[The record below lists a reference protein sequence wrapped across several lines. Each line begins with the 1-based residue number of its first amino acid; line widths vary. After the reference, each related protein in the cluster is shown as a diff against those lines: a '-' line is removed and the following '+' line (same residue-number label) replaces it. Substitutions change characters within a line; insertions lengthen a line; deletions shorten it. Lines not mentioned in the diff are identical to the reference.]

1 MRNIKPT
8 HKPIKTF
15 YAELKQYENLGATN
29 ETEIRLAFAT
39 LFQHYARQNNLTLI
53 CEKSLRTPQNTTIYV
68 DGMLTDNVFG
78 LPRGYWEAKDLH
90 DNLATAVRQKF
101 DVGYPQDN
109 ILFTTQE
116 RAILYQDGQ
125 EVMDIGIA
133 DAEAFIRVLHAFFSY
148 EQADVANWERAAVEF
163 KDKVPALGER
173 AAILIQNEEAT
184 NARFQEAFADFY
196 RHCQAAINPN
206 LSKSAV
212 EEMLIQH
219 LLTERIFRTVFDNP
233 DFTRRNIIAREIEN
247 VIDALTWQAYNRS
260 EFLRELNPFYG
271 AIERA
276 AATFIDFSQKQHFLN
291 TVYEQFFQGFSVKVA
306 DTHGIVY
313 TPQPIV
319 NFMVK
324 SVSHLLATEFG
335 RSLSDTGVHIIDPF
349 VGTGNFIVRLIQ
361 AIDKTALKAK
371 YSDELHC
378 NEVLLMPYYIAS
390 MNIEHEFYVATKQ
403 YQPFDNLC
411 LVDTFDLTAERQL
424 SLFAPENTR
433 RVERQKETEMFV
445 VIGNPPY
452 NARQMDENDA
462 NKNRKY
468 PELDR
473 QIQETYAEAS
483 TATNKTALYD
493 PYVKAIHWALDRVKT
508 NGIVALVTNHNFIT
522 GQAFDGMRKHLSDAC
537 DKIYLLDLGGNVRKG
552 APGDSNVFDIQVGVS
567 INLFVKKGQHS
578 DEVANLASEAV
589 ANPASE
595 VIAPAHIFYNGE
607 TAEMPKEATFEFLDA
622 CEHIG
627 NVNWD
632 SIQPDARQTW
642 LTEGLREDFETFV
655 PIGSKQAKAAK
666 GEVSGVIF
674 HQFSNGVKT
683 NRDAWTINFDRE
695 ALAANIQGMIG
706 FYNTQVFKWQ
716 GIADKSS
723 INIDD
728 FAEYDDG
735 KISWSRDLKAKLR
748 TGRIAE
754 YDEHKVRT
762 CLYRPFAKRNIFF
775 DRILNDVVYVFPSI
789 FPTSQ
794 TETENQ
800 VICVNISREKPF
812 TSLMT
817 NCISEHIMTGG
828 FGSAGQYFPFY
839 IYNED
844 GTNRRENIT
853 DWALTRFREHYKDD
867 KISKWDIFHY
877 TYALLHHPSYRERYQ
892 VNLKRDLPHI
902 PYAPEFWE
910 FVAAGRR
917 LADIHVHYEE
927 QPQYKLD
934 LIETPDMPLDWRVEQ
949 MKFSSKDKTE
959 IKYNDFL
966 TLAGIPAEAF
976 AYRLGNRSA
985 LEWVVD
991 QYRVKTDKR
1000 SGIVNDPNRA
1010 DDETYI
1016 VDLIRRVIGVSLE
1029 TVGIVEGLSGLD
1041 IGGEI

>member
-1 MRNIKPT
+1 MRNIKLT
-8 HKPIKTF
+8 HKPIINF

-39 LFQHYARQNNLTLI
+39 LLQHYARQNNLTLI
-53 CEKSLRTPQNTTIYV
+53 CEKSLRTPQNTMIYV
-68 DGMLTDNVFG
+68 DGMLTDNDFG

-101 DVGYPQDN
+101 EAGYPQDN

-116 RAILYQDGQ
+116 RAVLYHDGQ
-125 EVMDIGIA
+125 AVMDVGIA
-133 DAEAFIRVLHAFFSY
+133 DRGAFIRVLHAFFGY
-148 EQADVANWERAAVEF
+148 EQTDIANWERAVVEF
-163 KDKVPALGER
+163 KDKVPALGQR
-173 AAILIQNEEAT
+173 AAALIQNEEAT
-184 NARFQEAFADFY
+184 NPRFQEAFTDFH

-206 LSKSAV
+206 LAKAAV

-219 LLTERIFRTVFDNP
+219 LLTEEIFSTVFDNR

-247 VIDALTWQAYNRS
+247 VIDALTEHAYNRA
-260 EFLRELNPFYG
+260 EFLRELAPFYS
-271 AIERA
+271 AIQRA

-324 SVSHLLATEFG
+324 SVSHLLETEFG
-335 RSLSDTGVHIIDPF
+335 RSLSDTGVHLIDPF

-361 AIDKTALKAK
+361 EISKTALKTK

-424 SLFAPENTR
+424 SMFAPENTR
-433 RVERQKETEMFV
+433 RVERQKQTEMFV

-473 QIQETYAEAS
+473 QIQETYAHAS
-483 TATNKTALYD
+483 SATNKTALYD
-493 PYVKAIHWALDRVKT
+493 PYVKAILWALNRIETD
-508 NGIVALVTNHNFIT
+508 GIVAFVTNHNFIT
-522 GQAFDGMRKHLSDAC
+522 GQAFDGMRKHLSEAC
-537 DKIYLLDLGGNVRKG
+537 DAIYLLDLGGNVRKG
-552 APGDSNVFDIQVGVS
+552 HPGDANVFDIQVGVS
-567 INLFVKKGQHS
+567 INLFVKKGQAG
-578 DEVANLASEAV
+578 EG
-589 ANPASE
+589 PAG
-595 VIAPAHIFYNGE
+595 IFYNGE
-607 TAEMPKEATFEFLDA
+607 TAELNKEATFEFLDK

-627 NVNWD
+627 NVNWQT
-632 SIQPDARQTW
+632 IEPDARQTW
-642 LTEGLREDFETFV
+642 LTEGLREDFETFM
-655 PIGSKQAKAAK
+655 PMGSKTAKAAK
-666 GEVSGVIF
+666 DEISGVIF
-674 HQFSNGVKT
+674 HQFSSGVKT
-683 NRDAWTINFDRE
+683 NRDAWAINFDRDV
-695 ALAANIQGMIG
+695 LGSNVTRMIE

-716 GIADKSS
+716 GITDKSS

-728 FAEYDDG
+728 FAEYDDA
-735 KISWSRDLKAKLR
+735 KISWSRDLKTKLR

-762 CLYRPFAKRNIFF
+762 CLHRPFAKSNIFF
-775 DRILNDVVYVFPSI
+775 DRIFNDVVYVFPSI
-789 FPTSQ
+789 FPTL
-794 TETENQ
+794 ETEAENR
-800 VICVNISREKPF
+800 VICVPNRGGRTDFWCYI
-812 TSLMT
+812 T
-817 NCISEHIMTGG
+817 NVIPHTVFVTIDANQC
-828 FGSAGQYFPFY
+828 FPFY
-839 IYNED
+839 IYDED

-853 DWALTRFREHYKDD
+853 DWALAQFQEHYKDAN
-867 KISKWDIFHY
+867 ITKWDIFHY
-877 TYALLHHPSYRERYQ
+877 TYALLHHPVYREQYQ

-902 PYAPEFWE
+902 PYASKFWE
-910 FVAAGRR
+910 FVEAGRQ
-917 LADIHVHYEE
+917 LAEIHVHYED

-934 LIETPDMPLDWRVEQ
+934 LIETEGMSLDWRVNQ
-949 MKFSSKDKTE
+949 MRFSKDKTQL
-959 IKYNDFL
+959 KYNDFL
-966 TLAGIPAEAF
+966 TLDGIPAEAF
-976 AYRLGNRSA
+976 QYRLGNRSA

-991 QYRVKTDKR
+991 QYRVKTDRR
-1000 SGIVNDPNRA
+1000 SGIENDPNRA

-1016 VDLIRRVIGVSLE
+1016 VDLIRQVISVSLE
-1029 TVGIVEGLSGLD
+1029 TVRIVEGLSEL
-1041 IGGEI
+1041 EISEEES

>member
-8 HKPIKTF
+8 HKAIQVF
-15 YAELKQYENLGATN
+15 YAELKQYEKLGATN
-29 ETEIRLAFAT
+29 ETEVRLAFAT
-39 LFQHYARQNNLTLI
+39 LLQHYARQNNLTLI
-53 CEKSLRTPQNTTIYV
+53 CEKLLRTPQGTTIYV
-68 DGMLTDNVFG
+68 DGMLTDNDFG

-90 DNLATAVRQKF
+90 DNLAIAVRQKF
-101 DVGYPQDN
+101 NVGYPQDN
-109 ILFTTQE
+109 IFFTTQE

-125 EVMDIGIA
+125 EVLDVDITEP
-133 DAEAFIRVLHAFFSY
+133 DALIRTLHAFFSY
-148 EQADVANWERAAVEF
+148 EQADIADWERAVVEF
-163 KDKVPALGER
+163 KDKVPALGEH
-173 AAILIQNEEAT
+173 AAMLIQNEEET
-184 NARFQEAFADFY
+184 NPRFQEAFADFHH
-196 RHCQAAINPN
+196 HCQEAINPN
-206 LSKSAV
+206 LSKFAV

-260 EFLRELNPFYG
+260 EFLRVLNPFYS

-324 SVSHLLATEFG
+324 SVSHLLETKFG
-335 RSLSDTGVHIIDPF
+335 RALSDIGVHIIDPF

-378 NEVLLMPYYIAS
+378 NEALLMPYYIAS
-390 MNIEHEFYVATKQ
+390 MNIEHEFYVATNH
-403 YQPFDNLC
+403 YQPYDNLC

-424 SLFAPENTR
+424 SMFAPENTR
-433 RVERQKETEMFV
+433 RVERQKQTEMFV

-452 NARQMDENDA
+452 NARQMHENDA

-483 TATNKTALYD
+483 RATNKTALYD
-493 PYVKAIHWALDRVKT
+493 PYVKAILWALNRVKT
-508 NGIVALVTNHNFIT
+508 DGIVAFVTNHNFIT
-522 GQAFDGMRKHLSDAC
+522 GQAFDGMRKHLSDVC
-537 DKIYLLDLGGNVRKG
+537 DAIYLLDLGGNVRKG
-552 APGDSNVFDIQVGVS
+552 HAGDSNVFDIQVGVS
-567 INLFVKKGQHS
+567 INLFVKKRQHRG
-578 DEVANLASEAV
+578 EVANLASEVESAD
-589 ANPASE
+589 
-595 VIAPAHIFYNGE
+595 IFYNGE
-607 TAEMPKEATFEFLDA
+607 TLEMNKEATFEFLDKS
-622 CEHIG
+622 EHVR

-632 SIQPDARQTW
+632 PIQPDARHTW
-642 LTEGLREDFETFV
+642 LTEGLREDFETFL
-655 PIGSKQAKAAK
+655 PMGNKQTKAEK
-666 GEVSGVIF
+666 GEISGVIF
-674 HQFSNGVKT
+674 HQFSSGVKT
-683 NRDAWTINFDRE
+683 NRDTWTINFDRNT
-695 ALAANIQGMIG
+695 LTTNIQQTIE
-706 FYNTQVFKWQ
+706 FYNAQVFKWQ
-716 GIADKSS
+716 GLLDKSNT
-723 INIDD
+723 NIDD
-728 FAEYDDG
+728 FAEYDDA

-748 TGRIAE
+748 GGRIAK

-762 CLYRPFAKRNIFF
+762 CLYRPFAKRKILF
-775 DRILNDVVYVFPSI
+775 DRTLNDVVYVFPSI
-789 FPTSQ
+789 FPTPE
-794 TETENQ
+794 TEVENQ
-800 VICVNISREKPF
+800 VICANISREKPF
-812 TSLMT
+812 TCLIA
-817 NCISEHIMTGG
+817 NCIPEHIMTGG
-828 FGSAGQYFPFY
+828 FGSAGQHFPFY
-839 IYNED
+839 IYDEE
-844 GTNRRENIT
+844 GANRRENIT
-853 DWALTRFREHYKDD
+853 DWALTQFQEHYKNEQ
-867 KISKWDIFHY
+867 ITKWDIFYY
-877 TYALLHHPSYRERYQ
+877 TYALLHHPAYRERYQ

-902 PYAPEFWE
+902 PFAPEFWE
-910 FVAAGRR
+910 FVEIGRR
-917 LADIHVHYEE
+917 LADIHVHYED

-934 LIETPDMPLDWRVEQ
+934 LIETQDMPLDWRVEQ
-949 MKFSSKDKTE
+949 MKFSKDKTQ

-976 AYRLGNRSA
+976 QYRLGKRSA

-1016 VDLIRRVIGVSLE
+1016 VDLIRQVISVSLE
-1029 TVGIVEGLSGLD
+1029 TVGIVEKLSVLD
-1041 IGGEI
+1041 IGTEA

>member
-1 MRNIKPT
+1 MRDIKPT

-29 ETEIRLAFAT
+29 ETEVRLAFAT
-39 LFQHYARQNNLTLI
+39 LLQHYARQNNLTLI

-68 DGMLTDNVFG
+68 DGMLTDNDFG

-90 DNLATAVRQKF
+90 DNLTVAVRQKF
-101 DVGYPQDN
+101 DAGYPQDN

-116 RAILYQDGQ
+116 RAILYQNGQ

-133 DAEAFIRVLHAFFSY
+133 EPEAFIRALHAFFGY
-148 EQADVANWERAAVEF
+148 EQADIANWERAVVEF
-163 KDKVPALGER
+163 KDRVPALGQR
-173 AAILIQNEEAT
+173 AAALIQNEEDT
-184 NARFQEAFADFY
+184 NSRFQKALAEFH
-196 RHCQAAINPN
+196 RHCQDAINPN

-247 VIDALTWQAYNRS
+247 VIDALTWHAYNRS

-319 NFMVK
+319 DFMVK
-324 SVSHLLATEFG
+324 SVSHLLETEFG
-335 RSLSDTGVHIIDPF
+335 RSLSDSGVHLIDPF

-371 YSDELHC
+371 YSEELHC
-378 NEVLLMPYYIAS
+378 NEVLLMPYYIAN
-390 MNIEHEFYVATKQ
+390 MNIEHEFYVATNQ

-424 SLFAPENTR
+424 SMFAPENTR
-433 RVERQKETEMFV
+433 RVERQKQTDMFV

-473 QIQETYAEAS
+473 QIQETYAQAS
-483 TATNKTALYD
+483 SATNKTSLYD
-493 PYVKAIHWALDRVKT
+493 PYVKAILWALNRIDGEGV
-508 NGIVALVTNHNFIT
+508 VAFITNHNFIT
-522 GQAFDGMRKHLSDAC
+522 GQAFDGMRKHLADAC
-537 DKIYLLDLGGNVRKG
+537 DAIYLLDLGGNVRKG
-552 APGDSNVFDIQVGVS
+552 HAGDSNVFDIQIGVS
-567 INLFVKKGQHS
+567 INLFVKTRQH
-578 DEVANLASEAV
+578 NKT
-589 ANPASE
+589 PAQ
-595 VIAPAHIFYNGE
+595 IFYNGE
-607 TAEMPKEATFEFLDA
+607 TAEMPKEATFEFLEK
-622 CEHIG
+622 CEHTG

-632 SIQPDARQTW
+632 NIQPDARYTW
-642 LTEGLREDFETFV
+642 LTEGLREEFEIFL
-655 PIGSKQAKAAK
+655 PIGSKQAKAEK

-674 HQFSNGVKT
+674 HQFSSGVKT
-683 NRDAWTINFDRE
+683 NRDAWAINFDRNT
-695 ALAANIQGMIG
+695 LTKNVQYMMDT
-706 FYNTQVFKWQ
+706 YNTQTLKWKQ
-716 GIADKSS
+716 QTTRD
-723 INIDD
+723 IDD
-728 FAEYDDG
+728 FVAYDNK
-735 KISWSRDLKAKLR
+735 KISWSSGLKQKLMSGYVAEF
-748 TGRIAE
+748 TPERI
-754 YDEHKVRT
+754 RQT
-762 CLYRPFAKRNIFF
+762 LYRPFTKSYLHF
-775 DRILNDVVYVFPSI
+775 DRFMAERVYVFPSI
-789 FPTSQ
+789 FPTP
-794 TETENQ
+794 ETESENR
-800 VICVNISREKPF
+800 VICVNTSREKPF

-817 NCISEHIMTGG
+817 DCIPEHIMTGG

-839 IYNED
+839 IYDEN

-853 DWALTRFREHYKDD
+853 DWALTRFREHYRDAQ
-867 KISKWDIFHY
+867 IMKWDIFHY
-877 TYALLHHPSYRERYQ
+877 TYALLHHPVYRDRYQ
-892 VNLKRDLPHI
+892 MNLKRDLPHL
-902 PYAPEFWE
+902 PFAKDFWE
-910 FVAAGRR
+910 FVEAGKR
-917 LADIHVHYEE
+917 LAHIHVHYED
-927 QPQYKLD
+927 QPQYALD
-934 LIETPDMPLDWRVEQ
+934 LIEAPDMPLDWRVDR
-949 MKFSSKDKTE
+949 MRFSKDKTQ
-959 IKYNDFL
+959 IRYNDFL
-966 TLAGIPAEAF
+966 TLDGIPAEAF
-976 AYRLGNRSA
+976 GYRLGNRSA

-1010 DDETYI
+1010 DEETYI
-1016 VDLIRRVIGVSLE
+1016 VDLIRKVIGVSLE
-1029 TVGIVEGLSGLD
+1029 TVEIVEKLTGL
-1041 IGGEI
+1041 EIDKEES

>member
-8 HKPIKTF
+8 HKAIQAF
-15 YAELKQYENLGATN
+15 YTELKQYEKLGATN
-29 ETEIRLAFAT
+29 ETEVRLAFAT
-39 LFQHYARQNNLTLI
+39 LLQHYARQNNLTLI

-68 DGMLTDNVFG
+68 DGMLTDNTFG

-90 DNLATAVRQKF
+90 DTLATAVRQKF
-101 DVGYPQDN
+101 EAGYPQDN

-116 RAILYQDGQ
+116 RAILYQERQAVLD
-125 EVMDIGIA
+125 VDITEP
-133 DAEAFIRVLHAFFSY
+133 DALIRALHTFFGY
-148 EQADVANWERAAVEF
+148 EQADIADWERAVVEF
-163 KDKVPALGER
+163 KDKVPALGKR
-173 AAILIQNEEAT
+173 AAALIQNEEAT
-184 NARFQEAFADFY
+184 NTRFQEAFTDFH
-196 RHCQAAINPN
+196 RHCQEAINPN

-335 RSLSDTGVHIIDPF
+335 RSLSETGVHIIDPF
-349 VGTGNFIVRLIQ
+349 VGTGNFIVRLVQ

-390 MNIEHEFYVATKQ
+390 MNIEHEFYVATNQ

-424 SLFAPENTR
+424 PLFAPENTR
-433 RVERQKETEMFV
+433 RVEKQKQTEMFV

-493 PYVKAIHWALDRVKT
+493 PYVKAIHWALDRVKA
-508 NGIVALVTNHNFIT
+508 NGIVAFVTNHNFID

-552 APGDSNVFDIQVGVS
+552 HAGDANVFDIQVGVS
-567 INLFVKKGQHS
+567 INLFVKKGQNQAKS
-578 DEVANLASEAV
+578 AD
-589 ANPASE
+589 
-595 VIAPAHIFYNGE
+595 IFYNGE
-607 TAEMPKEATFEFLDA
+607 TAELPKETTFEFLDA
-622 CEHIG
+622 SEHIG
-627 NVNWD
+627 NVSWD
-632 SIQPDARQTW
+632 PIQPDARYTW
-642 LTEGLREDFETFV
+642 LTEGLREDFETFI

-666 GEVSGVIF
+666 GEISGVIF
-674 HQFSNGVKT
+674 HQFSSGVKT
-683 NRDAWTINFDRE
+683 NRDAWTINFDRDVLSSNVTRMIE
-695 ALAANIQGMIG
+695 A
-706 FYNTQVFKWQ
+706 YNTQALKWKQ
-716 GIADKSS
+716 QTGRDV
-723 INIDD
+723 DD
-728 FAEYDDG
+728 FVVYDNE
-735 KISWSRDLKAKLR
+735 KISWSSGLKQKLMS
-748 TGRIAE
+748 GYIAE
-754 YDEHKVRT
+754 FTSESVRRT
-762 CLYRPFAKRNIFF
+762 LYRPFTKSRLYF
-775 DRILNDVVYVFPSI
+775 DRFMAERVYVFPSI
-789 FPTSQ
+789 FPTP
-794 TETENQ
+794 ETEAENR

-812 TSLMT
+812 T
-817 NCISEHIMTGG
+817 CIITDCIPEHIMTGG
-828 FGSAGQYFPFY
+828 FGSAGQCFPFY
-839 IYNED
+839 LYDED
-844 GTNRRENIT
+844 GTNRRENIM
-853 DWALTRFREHYKDD
+853 DWALTQFREHYKDAN
-867 KISKWDIFHY
+867 ITKWDIFHY
-877 TYALLHHPSYRERYQ
+877 TYALLHHPAYRERYQ

-902 PYAPEFWE
+902 PFAPKFWK
-910 FVAAGRR
+910 FVEAGSR
-917 LADIHVHYEE
+917 LANIHVHYED
-927 QPQYKLD
+927 QPQYRLE

-949 MKFSSKDKTE
+949 MKFSKDKTE

-976 AYRLGNRSA
+976 QYRLGNRSA

-991 QYRVKTDKR
+991 QYRIKTDRR
-1000 SGIVNDPNRA
+1000 SGIKNDPNRL

-1016 VDLIRRVIGVSLE
+1016 VDLIRKVISVSLE
-1029 TVGIVEGLSGLD
+1029 TVGIVEKLSGLD
-1041 IGGEI
+1041 IGTEA

>member
-1 MRNIKPT
+1 MWDIKAT
-8 HKPIKTF
+8 HKPIKSF
-15 YAELKQYENLGATN
+15 YTELKQYASLGATN

-39 LFQHYARQNNLTLI
+39 LFQHYARQKNLTLI
-53 CEKSLRTPQNTTIYV
+53 CEKSLRTPQNTIIYV

-90 DNLATAVRQKF
+90 DNLATAVRLKF
-101 DVGYPQDN
+101 DAGYPQDN

-133 DAEAFIRVLHAFFSY
+133 DAEAFIRVLHVFFSY
-148 EQADVANWERAAVEF
+148 EQSDVANWERAAVEF

-173 AAILIQNEEAT
+173 AAALIQNEEAT
-184 NARFQEAFADFY
+184 NARFQEAFSNFY
-196 RHCQAAINPN
+196 RHCQEAINPN
-206 LSKSAV
+206 LSKSAI

-276 AATFIDFSQKQHFLN
+276 AATFVDFSQKQHFLN

-324 SVSHLLATEFG
+324 SVSHLLVTEFG

-349 VGTGNFIVRLIQ
+349 VGTGNFIVRLVQ
-361 AIDKTALKAK
+361 AIDKTVLKAK

-411 LVDTFDLTAERQL
+411 LVDTFDLTAERQF

-433 RVERQKETEMFV
+433 RVERQKQAEMFV

-473 QIQETYAEAS
+473 QIQETYVKSS

-493 PYVKAIHWALDRVKT
+493 PYVKAIHWALNRVET
-508 NGIVALVTNHNFIT
+508 DGIVAFVTNHNFID

-537 DKIYLLDLGGNVRKG
+537 DKIYLLDLGGNIRKG
-552 APGDSNVFDIQVGVS
+552 QTGDTNVFDIQVGVS
-567 INLFVKKGQHS
+567 INLFVKKGQHQS
-578 DEVANLASEAV
+578 R
-589 ANPASE
+589 
-595 VIAPAHIFYNGE
+595 PAHIFYNSE
-607 TAEMPKEATFEFLDA
+607 TAKMPKEATFEFLDA
-622 CEHIG
+622 CEHVG

-632 SIQPDARQTW
+632 MIQPDTRHTW
-642 LTEGLREDFETFV
+642 LTEGLREDFDTFIL
-655 PIGSKQAKAAK
+655 IGSKTAKAAK
-666 GEVSGVIF
+666 DEVSGVIF

-683 NRDAWTINFDRE
+683 NRDAWTINFDHNTLTTNVQR
-695 ALAANIQGMIG
+695 MMDT
-706 FYNTQVFKWQ
+706 YNTQALKWQ
-716 GIADKSS
+716 QQTAQ
-723 INIDD
+723 NVDD
-728 FAEYDDG
+728 FVVYDNE
-735 KISWSRDLKAKLR
+735 KISWSSGLKQKL
-748 TGRIAE
+748 TSGYISEFIPERI
-754 YDEHKVRT
+754 RQT
-762 CLYRPFAKRNIFF
+762 LYRPFTKSYLYF
-775 DRILNDVVYVFPSI
+775 DRFMAERVYVFPSI
-789 FPTSQ
+789 FPTS
-794 TETENQ
+794 ETEVENR
-800 VICVNISREKPF
+800 VICVPNRGGRTDFWCYI
-812 TSLMT
+812 T
-817 NCISEHIMTGG
+817 NVIPHTVFITIDANQC
-828 FGSAGQYFPFY
+828 FPFY
-839 IYNED
+839 IYDED

-853 DWALTRFREHYKDD
+853 DWALAQFREHYKDVD
-867 KISKWDIFHY
+867 ITKCDIFHY
-877 TYALLHHPSYRERYQ
+877 TYALLHHPAYREHYQ

-902 PYAPEFWE
+902 PYASKFWE
-910 FVAAGRR
+910 FVEAGRR
-917 LADIHVHYEE
+917 LADIHVHYED
-927 QPQYKLD
+927 QRKYKLD
-934 LIETPDMPLDWRVEQ
+934 LIETPDTPLDWCVEQ
-949 MKFSSKDKTE
+949 MKFSKDKTE

-966 TLAGIPAEAF
+966 TLAGIPAEVF
-976 AYRLGNRSA
+976 EYRLGNRSA

-991 QYRVKTDKR
+991 QYRVKIDKR

-1010 DDETYI
+1010 DHETYI
-1016 VDLIRRVIGVSLE
+1016 VDLIRKVISVSLE
-1029 TVGIVEGLSGLD
+1029 TVEIVERLSALD
-1041 IGGEI
+1041 IGAEV

>member
-15 YAELKQYENLGATN
+15 YAELKQYESLGATN

-101 DVGYPQDN
+101 DAGYPQDN

-173 AAILIQNEEAT
+173 AAALIQNEEAT

-196 RHCQAAINPN
+196 RHCQEAINPN

-260 EFLRELNPFYG
+260 EFLRELNTFYV

-324 SVSHLLATEFG
+324 SASHLLATEFG
-335 RSLSDTGVHIIDPF
+335 RSLSDIGVHIIDPF
-349 VGTGNFIVRLIQ
+349 VGTGNFIVRLVQ
-361 AIDKTALKAK
+361 AIDKTALKTK

-411 LVDTFDLTAERQL
+411 LVDTFDLTAERQF

-433 RVERQKETEMFV
+433 RVERQKQTEMFV

-493 PYVKAIHWALDRVKT
+493 PYVKAIHWALNRVET
-508 NGIVALVTNHNFIT
+508 DGIVAFVTNHNFID

-537 DKIYLLDLGGNVRKG
+537 DKIYLLDLGGNIRKG
-552 APGDSNVFDIQVGVS
+552 HTGDANVFDIQVGVS
-567 INLFVKKGQHS
+567 INLFVKRRQHQS
-578 DEVANLASEAV
+578 R
-589 ANPASE
+589 
-595 VIAPAHIFYNGE
+595 PAHIFYNSE
-607 TAEMPKEATFEFLDA
+607 TAEINKEATFEFLDA

-632 SIQPDARQTW
+632 SIQPDARHTW
-642 LTEGLREDFETFV
+642 LTEGLREDFETFM
-655 PIGSKQAKAAK
+655 PIGSKTAKAEK
-666 GEVSGVIF
+666 GEISGVIF
-674 HQFSNGVKT
+674 HQFSSGVKT
-683 NRDAWTINFDRE
+683 NRDAWTINFDRDV
-695 ALAANIQGMIG
+695 LGSNVTRMIE
-706 FYNTQVFKWQ
+706 FYNTQVFKYQ

-728 FAEYDDG
+728 FAEYDDA
-735 KISWSRDLKAKLR
+735 KISWSRDLKAKMR

-789 FPTSQ
+789 FPTL
-794 TETENQ
+794 ETEAENR

-812 TSLMT
+812 TCLIT
-817 NCISEHIMTGG
+817 DCIPEHIMTGG
-828 FGSAGQYFPFY
+828 FGSAGQCFPFY

-844 GTNRRENIT
+844 GSNRQENIT
-853 DWALTRFREHYKDD
+853 DWVLAQFREHYRDAN
-867 KISKWDIFHY
+867 ITKWDIFHY
-877 TYALLHHPSYRERYQ
+877 TYALLHHPAYREHYQ

-902 PYAPEFWE
+902 PYAPKFWE
-910 FVAAGRR
+910 FVEAGRR
-917 LADIHVHYEE
+917 LADIHIHYEE

-934 LIETPDMPLDWRVEQ
+934 MIETPDMPLDCRVEQ
-949 MKFSSKDKTE
+949 MKFSKDKTE
-959 IKYNDFL
+959 IKYNNFL
-966 TLAGIPAEAF
+966 TLAGIPAEALQ
-976 AYRLGNRSA
+976 YRLGNRSA

-1000 SGIVNDPNRA
+1000 SRIVNDPNRA

-1016 VDLIRRVIGVSLE
+1016 VDLIRKVISVSLE
-1029 TVGIVEGLSGLD
+1029 TVEIVEKLSGLG
-1041 IGGEI
+1041 IGGEV

>member
-1 MRNIKPT
+1 MLNIKPT

-15 YAELKQYENLGATN
+15 YAELKQYESLGATN

-39 LFQHYARQNNLTLI
+39 LLQHYARQNNLTLI

-68 DGMLTDNVFG
+68 DGMLTDNDFG

-90 DNLATAVRQKF
+90 DNLAVAVRQKF
-101 DVGYPQDN
+101 DAGYPQNN

-116 RAILYQDGQ
+116 RAILYQNGQ
-125 EVMDIGIA
+125 EVMDVDIA
-133 DAEAFIRVLHAFFSY
+133 APDAFIRVLHTFFRY
-148 EQADVANWERAAVEF
+148 EQTDIANWERAVVEF
-163 KDKVPALGER
+163 KDRVPALGQR
-173 AAILIQNEEAT
+173 AAVLIQNEEDT
-184 NARFQEAFADFY
+184 NTRFQKAFADFH

-319 NFMVK
+319 DFMVK
-324 SVSHLLATEFG
+324 SVEHVLKTEFG
-335 RSLSDTGVHIIDPF
+335 RSLSDMGVHIIDPF

-361 AIDKTALKAK
+361 AIDKTALKTK
-371 YSDELHC
+371 YSEELHC
-378 NEVLLMPYYIAS
+378 NEVLLMPYYIAN
-390 MNIEHEFYVATKQ
+390 MNIEHEFYVATNQ

-424 SLFAPENTR
+424 SMFAPENTR
-433 RVERQKETEMFV
+433 RVERQKQAEMFV

-468 PELDR
+468 PELDK
-473 QIQETYAEAS
+473 QIQETYAQAS
-483 TATNKTALYD
+483 RATNKTSLYD
-493 PYVKAIHWALDRVKT
+493 PYVKAILWGLNRIDGE
-508 NGIVALVTNHNFIT
+508 GIVAFITNHNFIT
-522 GQAFDGMRKHLSDAC
+522 GQAFDGMRKHLADAC
-537 DKIYLLDLGGNVRKG
+537 DAIYLLDLGGNVRKG
-552 APGDSNVFDIQVGVS
+552 HAGDSNVFDIQVGVS
-567 INLFVKKGQHS
+567 INLFVKTHQPDPS
-578 DEVANLASEAV
+578 
-589 ANPASE
+589 PAR
-595 VIAPAHIFYNGE
+595 IFYNGK
-607 TAEMPKEATFEFLDA
+607 TAEMPKEATFEFLEK

-632 SIQPDARQTW
+632 RIQPDARHTW
-642 LTEGLREDFETFV
+642 LTEGLREEFETFV
-655 PIGSKQAKAAK
+655 PMGSKQAKASK

-683 NRDAWTINFDRE
+683 NRDAWAINFDQKTLTTNVQR
-695 ALAANIQGMIG
+695 MIE
-706 FYNTQVFKWQ
+706 FYNAQVFEWQ
-716 GIADKSS
+716 GAPNKSDT
-723 INIDD
+723 NVDD
-728 FAEYDDG
+728 FVVYDSA

-748 TGRIAE
+748 SGRIAE

-762 CLYRPFAKRNIFF
+762 CLYRPFTKRNIFF
-775 DRILNDVVYVFPSI
+775 DRVLNDVVYMFPSI
-789 FPTSQ
+789 FPTPEIES
-794 TETENQ
+794 ENR
-800 VICVNISREKPF
+800 VICVPSVGARADF
-812 TSLMT
+812 WCYLTSVIPNLVLT
-817 NCISEHIMTGG
+817 SVDPNQC
-828 FGSAGQYFPFY
+828 FPFY
-839 IYNED
+839 IYDED

-853 DWALTRFREHYKDD
+853 DWALIQFREHYGDN
-867 KISKWDIFHY
+867 KITKWDIFHY
-877 TYALLHHPSYRERYQ
+877 TYALLHHPVYRERYQ

-902 PYAPEFWE
+902 PFAPVFRE
-910 FVAAGRR
+910 FVEAGRR
-917 LADIHVHYEE
+917 LADIHVYYED
-927 QPQYKLD
+927 QPQYKLNM
-934 LIETPDMPLDWRVEQ
+934 IEAPDMPLDWRVER
-949 MKFSSKDKTE
+949 MRFSKDKTQ
-959 IKYNDFL
+959 IRYNDFL
-966 TLAGIPAEAF
+966 TLDGIPAEVF
-976 AYRLGNRSA
+976 GYRLGNRSA

-1000 SGIVNDPNRA
+1000 SSIVNDPNRA

-1016 VDLIRRVIGVSLE
+1016 VDLIRKVIGVSLE
-1029 TVGIVEGLSGLD
+1029 TVVIVEGLSRLD
-1041 IGGEI
+1041 IDGEV

>member
-1 MRNIKPT
+1 MRHIKPT
-8 HKPIKTF
+8 HKPIQTF
-15 YAELKQYENLGATN
+15 YAELKQYEKLGATN
-29 ETEIRLAFAT
+29 ETEVRLAFAT
-39 LFQHYARQNNLTLI
+39 LLQHYARQNNLTLI
-53 CEKSLRTPQNTTIYV
+53 CEKPLRTPQNTTIYV
-68 DGMLTDNVFG
+68 DGMLTDNNFG

-109 ILFTTQE
+109 ILFTTQK
-116 RAILYQDGQ
+116 RAILYQDRQ
-125 EVMDIGIA
+125 EVLDVDITQP
-133 DAEAFIRVLHAFFSY
+133 DALIRALQTFFGY
-148 EQADVANWERAAVEF
+148 EQADIADWERAVVEF
-163 KDKVPALGER
+163 KDKVPALGKR
-173 AAILIQNEEAT
+173 AAALIKKEEDT
-184 NARFQEAFADFY
+184 NTQFQEAFTDFH
-196 RHCQAAINPN
+196 RHCQEAINPN
-206 LSKSAV
+206 LAKAAV

-219 LLTERIFRTVFDNP
+219 LLTEEIFSTVFDNR

-247 VIDALTWQAYNRS
+247 VIDALTEHAYNRA
-260 EFLRELNPFYG
+260 EFLRELVPFYK
-271 AIERA
+271 AIQRA

-319 NFMVK
+319 NFTVK

-390 MNIEHEFYVATKQ
+390 MNIEHEFYVATNQ

-424 SLFAPENTR
+424 SMFAPENTL
-433 RVERQKETEMFV
+433 RVERQKQTEMFV

-483 TATNKTALYD
+483 NATNKTALYD

-508 NGIVALVTNHNFIT
+508 NGIVAFVTNHNFID
-522 GQAFDGMRKHLSDAC
+522 GQAFDGMRKHLSEAC
-537 DKIYLLDLGGNVRKG
+537 DKIYLLDLGGNIRKG
-552 APGDSNVFDIQVGVS
+552 HAGDANVFDIQVGVS
-567 INLFVKKGQHS
+567 INLFVKKCQHPS
-578 DEVANLASEAV
+578 K
-589 ANPASE
+589 PAE
-595 VIAPAHIFYNGE
+595 IFYNSE
-607 TAEMPKEATFEFLDA
+607 TAELPKEATFEFLDA
-622 CEHIG
+622 SEHIG

-632 SIQPDARQTW
+632 SIQPDARHTW
-642 LTEGLREDFETFV
+642 LTEGLREDFETFA
-655 PIGSKQAKAAK
+655 PMGSKQAKGKK
-666 GEVSGVIF
+666 GEISGVIF
-674 HQFSNGVKT
+674 HQFSSGVKT
-683 NRDAWTINFDRE
+683 NRDAWAINFDRDV
-695 ALAANIQGMIG
+695 LGSNVTRMIE

-716 GIADKSS
+716 GITDKSS

-728 FAEYDDG
+728 FAEYDDA
-735 KISWSRDLKAKLR
+735 KISWSRDLKAKMR

-754 YDEHKVRT
+754 YDERKVRT
-762 CLYRPFAKRNIFF
+762 CLHRPFAKSNIFF

-789 FPTSQ
+789 FPTL
-794 TETENQ
+794 ETEVENR
-800 VICVNISREKPF
+800 VICVNRSREKPF

-817 NCISEHIMTGG
+817 NCLSEHIMTGG
-828 FGSAGQYFPFY
+828 FGSAGQCFPFY
-839 IYNED
+839 IYDED
-844 GTNRRENIT
+844 GTSRRENIT
-853 DWALTRFREHYKDD
+853 DWALAQFREHYKDTN
-867 KISKWDIFHY
+867 ITKWDIFHY
-877 TYALLHHPSYRERYQ
+877 TYALLHHPAYRERYQ
-892 VNLKRDLPHI
+892 ANLKRDLPHI
-902 PYAPEFWE
+902 PYASKFWE
-910 FVAAGRR
+910 FAEAGKQ
-917 LADIHVHYEE
+917 LADIHVHYED

-949 MKFSSKDKTE
+949 MKFSKDKTQ

-976 AYRLGNRSA
+976 QYRLGNRSA
-985 LEWVVD
+985 LEWVID
-991 QYRVKTDKR
+991 QYRVKTDRR
-1000 SGIVNDPNRA
+1000 SGIINDPNRA

-1016 VDLIRRVIGVSLE
+1016 VDLIRKVINVSLE
-1029 TVGIVEGLSGLD
+1029 TVRIVEKLSGLD
-1041 IGGEI
+1041 IG

>member
-1 MRNIKPT
+1 MLNIKST

-39 LFQHYARQNNLTLI
+39 LLQHYARQNDLTLI
-53 CEKSLRTPQNTTIYV
+53 CEKPLRTPQNTTIYV
-68 DGMLTDNVFG
+68 DGMLTDDVFG

-90 DNLATAVRQKF
+90 DNLVTAVKQKF
-101 DVGYPQDN
+101 DSGYPQDN

-125 EVMDIGIA
+125 EVMDVGIA
-133 DAEAFIRVLHAFFSY
+133 DAEAFIRVLYAFFSY

-173 AAILIQNEEAT
+173 AAKLIQNEEVT

-324 SVSHLLATEFG
+324 SVSHLLTTEFG

-349 VGTGNFIVRLIQ
+349 VGTGNFIVRLVQ
-361 AIDKTALKAK
+361 AIDKTVLKAK

-390 MNIEHEFYVATKQ
+390 MNIEHEFYVATTQ

-411 LVDTFDLTAERQL
+411 LVDTFDLTTERQL
-424 SLFAPENTR
+424 SLFVPENTR
-433 RVERQKETEMFV
+433 RVEKQKQTEMFV

-468 PELDR
+468 PELDK
-473 QIQETYAEAS
+473 QIQETYVQAS

-493 PYVKAIHWALDRVKT
+493 PYVKAIHWALNRIETD
-508 NGIVALVTNHNFIT
+508 GIVAFVTNHNFID
-522 GQAFDGMRKHLSDAC
+522 GQAFDGMRKHLPDAC
-537 DKIYLLDLGGNVRKG
+537 DAIYLLDLGGNVRKG
-552 APGDSNVFDIQVGVS
+552 HAGDSNVFDIQVGVS
-567 INLFVKKGQHS
+567 INLFVKKHQES
-578 DEVANLASEAV
+578 DGSAD
-589 ANPASE
+589 
-595 VIAPAHIFYNGE
+595 IFYNGE
-607 TAEMPKEATFEFLDA
+607 TAEMSKAATFEFLDA
-622 CEHIG
+622 CEHVG
-627 NVNWD
+627 NINWN
-632 SIQPDARQTW
+632 SIQPDARHTW

-655 PIGSKQAKAAK
+655 PMGSKQAKTEK
-666 GEVSGVIF
+666 GEISGVIF

-683 NRDAWTINFDRE
+683 NRDAWAINFTEDTLSENVTR
-695 ALAANIQGMIG
+695 MIDT
-706 FYNTQVFKWQ
+706 YNTQTLKWQ
-716 GIADKSS
+716 QQTAQ
-723 INIDD
+723 NVDD
-728 FAEYDDG
+728 FVVYDSE
-735 KISWSRDLKAKLR
+735 KISWSSGLKQKLIS
-748 TGRIAE
+748 GYIAE
-754 YDEHKVRT
+754 FSPERIRQT
-762 CLYRPFAKRNIFF
+762 LYRPFTKSRLYF
-775 DRILNDVVYVFPSI
+775 DRFMAERVYVFPSI
-789 FPTSQ
+789 FPTPQ
-794 TETENQ
+794 TETENR
-800 VICVNISREKPF
+800 VICVPGVGARANF
-812 TSLMT
+812 WCYLTSVIPNLVIT
-817 NCISEHIMTGG
+817 SIDPNQC
-828 FGSAGQYFPFY
+828 FPFY
-839 IYNED
+839 IYDEN

-853 DWALTRFREHYKDD
+853 DWALAQFREHYRDAN
-867 KISKWDIFHY
+867 ITKWDIFHY
-877 TYALLHHPSYRERYQ
+877 TYALLHHPAYREHYQ

-902 PYAPEFWE
+902 PYASKFWE
-910 FVAAGRR
+910 FVEAGSR
-917 LADIHVHYEE
+917 LADIHIHYEE

-934 LIETPDMPLDWRVEQ
+934 LIETPDMPLDWRVAQ
-949 MKFSSKDKTE
+949 MKFSKDKTQ

-976 AYRLGNRSA
+976 QYRLGNRAA

-991 QYRVKTDKR
+991 QYRIKTDKR
-1000 SGIVNDPNRA
+1000 SGIINDPNRA

-1016 VDLIRRVIGVSLE
+1016 VDLIRKVISVSLE
-1029 TVGIVEGLSGLD
+1029 TVEIVEKLSVLD
-1041 IGGEI
+1041 IGGEEL

>member
-1 MRNIKPT
+1 MPNIKPT
-8 HKPIKTF
+8 HKAIQTF
-15 YAELKQYENLGATN
+15 YVELKQYESLGATN

-39 LFQHYARQNNLTLI
+39 LLQHYARQNDLTLI
-53 CEKSLRTPQNTTIYV
+53 CEKPLRTPQNTTIYV
-68 DGMLTDNVFG
+68 DGMLTDDTFG

-90 DNLATAVRQKF
+90 DTLATAVRQKF
-101 DVGYPQDN
+101 DSGYPQDN

-125 EVMDIGIA
+125 EVMNLGIA
-133 DAEAFIRVLHAFFSY
+133 EAEAFIRVLHAFFSY
-148 EQADVANWERAAVEF
+148 EQVDVANWERAVVEF

-173 AAILIQNEEAT
+173 AAKLIQNEEAT

-196 RHCQAAINPN
+196 RHCQEAINPN

-349 VGTGNFIVRLIQ
+349 VGTGNFVVRLIQ

-424 SLFAPENTR
+424 SLFVPENTR
-433 RVERQKETEMFV
+433 RVERQKQTEMFV

-468 PELDR
+468 PELDK

-493 PYVKAIHWALDRVKT
+493 PYVKAILWALNRIETD
-508 NGIVALVTNHNFIT
+508 GIVAFVTNHNFID

-552 APGDSNVFDIQVGVS
+552 HAGDANVFDIQVGVS
-567 INLFVKKGQHS
+567 INLFVKKRQNQAKS
-578 DEVANLASEAV
+578 AD
-589 ANPASE
+589 
-595 VIAPAHIFYNGE
+595 IFYNGE
-607 TAEMPKEATFEFLDA
+607 TAELPKEATFGFLEA

-627 NVNWD
+627 NVNWN
-632 SIQPDARQTW
+632 SIQPDARHTW
-642 LTEGLREDFETFV
+642 LTEGLREDFETFL

-666 GEVSGVIF
+666 DEVSGVIF
-674 HQFSNGVKT
+674 HQFSSGVKT
-683 NRDAWTINFDRE
+683 NRDAWAINFDRDT
-695 ALAANIQGMIG
+695 LMTNVQQMIE

-716 GIADKSS
+716 GITDKSV

-728 FAEYDDG
+728 FVVYDSEQ
-735 KISWSRDLKAKLR
+735 ISWSRDLKAKLR

-762 CLYRPFAKRNIFF
+762 CLHRPFAKSNIFF

-789 FPTSQ
+789 FPTI
-794 TETENQ
+794 ETEAENR
-800 VICVNISREKPF
+800 VICVNRSREKPF

-817 NCISEHIMTGG
+817 NCLSEHIMTGG
-828 FGSAGQYFPFY
+828 FGSAGQCFPFY
-839 IYNED
+839 IYDED

-853 DWALTRFREHYKDD
+853 DWALAHFREHYKDE
-867 KISKWDIFHY
+867 KITKWDIFHY
-877 TYALLHHPSYRERYQ
+877 TYALLHHPEYREQYQ
-892 VNLKRDLPHI
+892 MNLKRDLPHI

-917 LADIHVHYEE
+917 LADIHVHYED
-927 QPQYKLD
+927 QPQYKLN
-934 LIETPDMPLDWRVEQ
+934 LIEAPDMPLDWRVEQ
-949 MKFSSKDKTE
+949 MKFSKDKTE

-976 AYRLGNRSA
+976 QYRLGNRSA

-991 QYRVKTDKR
+991 QYRVKTDRR

-1016 VDLIRRVIGVSLE
+1016 VDLIRKVISVSLG
-1029 TVGIVEGLSGLD
+1029 TVRIVEKLSGL
-1041 IGGEI
+1041 EIYGKES

>member
-1 MRNIKPT
+1 MWDIKAT
-8 HKPIKTF
+8 HKPIKSF
-15 YAELKQYENLGATN
+15 YTELKQYESLGATN

-39 LFQHYARQNNLTLI
+39 LFQHYARQKNLTLI

-90 DNLATAVRQKF
+90 DNLVTAVRQKF
-101 DVGYPQDN
+101 DAGYPQDN

-125 EVMDIGIA
+125 EVMDVGIA
-133 DAEAFIRVLHAFFSY
+133 DAEAFIRVLHTFFSY

-163 KDKVPALGER
+163 KNKVPALGKR
-173 AAILIQNEEAT
+173 AAVLIQNEEAT

-196 RHCQAAINPN
+196 RHCQEAINPN

-260 EFLRELNPFYG
+260 EFLRELNTFYV

-324 SVSHLLATEFG
+324 SVSHLLVTEFG

-349 VGTGNFIVRLIQ
+349 VGTGNFIVRLVQ
-361 AIDKTALKAK
+361 AIDKTALKTK

-411 LVDTFDLTAERQL
+411 LVDTFDLTAERQF

-433 RVERQKETEMFV
+433 RVERQKQTEMFV

-473 QIQETYAEAS
+473 QIQETYVKSS

-493 PYVKAIHWALDRVKT
+493 PYVKAIHWALNRVET
-508 NGIVALVTNHNFIT
+508 DGIVAFVTNHNFID

-537 DKIYLLDLGGNVRKG
+537 DKIYLLDLGGNIRKG
-552 APGDSNVFDIQVGVS
+552 HTGDTNVFDIQVGVS
-567 INLFVKKGQHS
+567 INLFVKKRQHQTR
-578 DEVANLASEAV
+578 
-589 ANPASE
+589 
-595 VIAPAHIFYNGE
+595 PAHIFYNSE
-607 TAEMPKEATFEFLDA
+607 TMEMPKEATYEFLDA
-622 CEHIG
+622 CEHVG

-632 SIQPDARQTW
+632 MIQPDTRHTW
-642 LTEGLREDFETFV
+642 LTEGLREDFDTFM
-655 PIGSKQAKAAK
+655 PIGSKQAKAAT
-666 GEVSGVIF
+666 GEISGVIF
-674 HQFSNGVKT
+674 QQFSSGVKT
-683 NRDAWTINFDRE
+683 NRDAWAINFDQDVLCSNVTR
-695 ALAANIQGMIG
+695 MIE
-706 FYNTQVFKWQ
+706 FYNTQVFKYQ

-728 FAEYDDG
+728 FAEYDDA
-735 KISWSRDLKAKLR
+735 KISWSRDLKAKMR

-762 CLYRPFAKRNIFF
+762 CIYRPFAKRKIFF

-789 FPTSQ
+789 FPTP
-794 TETENQ
+794 ETEVENRI
-800 VICVNISREKPF
+800 ICVNVSREKPF
-812 TSLMT
+812 TCLIT
-817 NCISEHIMTGG
+817 DCIPEHIMTGG
-828 FGSAGQYFPFY
+828 FGSAGQCFSFY
-839 IYNED
+839 IYDED
-844 GTNRRENIT
+844 GTNRQENIT
-853 DWALTRFREHYKDD
+853 DWALTQFREHYGDAN
-867 KISKWDIFHY
+867 ITKWDIFHY
-877 TYALLHHPSYRERYQ
+877 TYALLHHPAYRERYQ

-902 PYAPEFWE
+902 PYVPKFWE
-910 FVAAGRR
+910 FVEAGRR
-917 LADIHVHYEE
+917 LADIHIHYED

-934 LIETPDMPLDWRVEQ
+934 LIETPNMPLNWHVEQ
-949 MKFSSKDKTE
+949 MKFSKDKTE

-966 TLAGIPAEAF
+966 TLAGIPAEVF
-976 AYRLGNRSA
+976 EYRLGNRSA
-985 LEWVVD
+985 LEWIVD

-1016 VDLIRRVIGVSLE
+1016 VDLIRKVISVSLE
-1029 TVGIVEGLSGLD
+1029 TVEIVERLSVLK
-1041 IGGEI
+1041 ISEEES

>member
-15 YAELKQYENLGATN
+15 YAELKQYEKLGATN
-29 ETEIRLAFAT
+29 ETEVRLAFAT
-39 LFQHYARQNNLTLI
+39 LLQHYARQNNLTLI
-53 CEKSLRTPQNTTIYV
+53 CEKPLRTLQGATIYV
-68 DGMLTDNVFG
+68 DGMLTDNNFG

-109 ILFTTQE
+109 ILFTTQK
-116 RAILYQDGQ
+116 RAILYQDRQ
-125 EVMDIGIA
+125 EVLDVDITEP
-133 DAEAFIRVLHAFFSY
+133 DALIRALHTFFGY
-148 EQADVANWERAAVEF
+148 EQADIADWERAVIEF
-163 KDKVPALGER
+163 KDKVPALGKR
-173 AAILIQNEEAT
+173 AAALIKKEEDT
-184 NARFQEAFADFY
+184 NARFQEAFTDFH
-196 RHCQAAINPN
+196 RHCQEAINPN
-206 LSKSAV
+206 LAKAAV

-219 LLTERIFRTVFDNP
+219 LLTEEIFSTVFDNR

-247 VIDALTWQAYNRS
+247 VIDALTEHAYNRA
-260 EFLRELNPFYG
+260 EFLRELAPFYK
-271 AIERA
+271 AIQRA

-390 MNIEHEFYVATKQ
+390 MNIEHEFYVATNE

-411 LVDTFDLTAERQL
+411 LVDTFDLTTERQL
-424 SLFAPENTR
+424 SMFAPENTR
-433 RVERQKETEMFV
+433 RVERQKQTEMFV
-445 VIGNPPY
+445 IIGNPPY
-452 NARQMDENDA
+452 NARQMHENDA

-473 QIQETYAEAS
+473 QIQETYAQAS
-483 TATNKTALYD
+483 NATNKTALYD
-493 PYVKAIHWALDRVKT
+493 PYVKAIHWALNRIDT
-508 NGIVALVTNHNFIT
+508 DGIVAFVTNHNFIDA
-522 GQAFDGMRKHLSDAC
+522 QAFDGMRKHLSDAC

-552 APGDSNVFDIQVGVS
+552 HAGDANVFDIQVGVS
-567 INLFVKKGQHS
+567 INLFVKKGQ
-578 DEVANLASEAV
+578 EGEE
-589 ANPASE
+589 PAR
-595 VIAPAHIFYNGE
+595 IFYNSE
-607 TAEMPKEATFEFLDA
+607 TAEMSKEATFEFLDA
-622 CEHIG
+622 SEHIG

-632 SIQPDARQTW
+632 SIQPDARHTW

-655 PIGSKQAKAAK
+655 PMGSKQAKTEK

-674 HQFSNGVKT
+674 HQFSSGVKT
-683 NRDAWTINFDRE
+683 NRDAWTINFDPDT
-695 ALAANIQGMIG
+695 LTTNVQQMIE

-716 GIADKSS
+716 GITDKSS

-728 FAEYDDG
+728 FAEYDDA
-735 KISWSRDLKAKLR
+735 KISWSRDLKAKMR

-754 YDEHKVRT
+754 YNEHKIRT
-762 CLYRPFAKRNIFF
+762 CLHRPFAKSNIFF

-789 FPTSQ
+789 FPTL
-794 TETENQ
+794 ETQAENR
-800 VICVNISREKPF
+800 VICVNRSREKPF

-817 NCISEHIMTGG
+817 NCLSEHIMTGG
-828 FGSAGQYFPFY
+828 FGSAGQCFPFY
-839 IYNED
+839 IYDED
-844 GTNRRENIT
+844 GSNRRENIT
-853 DWALTRFREHYKDD
+853 DWALAQFREHYKDTN
-867 KISKWDIFHY
+867 ITKWNIFHY
-877 TYALLHHPSYRERYQ
+877 TYALLHHPAYREQYQ
-892 VNLKRDLPHI
+892 VNLKRDLPHL
-902 PYAPEFWE
+902 PYAPKFWE
-910 FVAAGRR
+910 FVEAGRR
-917 LADIHVHYEE
+917 LADIHIHYED

-949 MKFSSKDKTE
+949 MKFSKDKTQ

-976 AYRLGNRSA
+976 QYRLGNRAA

-991 QYRVKTDKR
+991 QYSVKTDNR
-1000 SGIVNDPNRA
+1000 SGIINDPNRP

-1016 VDLIRRVIGVSLE
+1016 VDLIRKVISVSLE
-1029 TVGIVEGLSGLD
+1029 TVGIVEKLSALD
-1041 IGGEI
+1041 IG

>member
-15 YAELKQYENLGATN
+15 YAELKQYEKLGATN
-29 ETEIRLAFAT
+29 ETEVRLAFAT
-39 LFQHYARQNNLTLI
+39 LLQHYARQNNLTLI
-53 CEKSLRTPQNTTIYV
+53 CEKQLRTLQGTTIYV
-68 DGMLTDNVFG
+68 DGMLTDNDFG

-90 DNLATAVRQKF
+90 DNLTTAVRQKF

-109 ILFTTQE
+109 ILFTTQK
-116 RAILYQDGQ
+116 RAILYQDRQ
-125 EVMDIGIA
+125 EVLDVDITEP
-133 DAEAFIRVLHAFFSY
+133 DALIRALHTFFGY
-148 EQADVANWERAAVEF
+148 EQADIADWERAVVEF
-163 KDKVPALGER
+163 KDKVPALGKR
-173 AAILIQNEEAT
+173 AAALIKNEEDT
-184 NARFQEAFADFY
+184 NTRFQEAFTDFH
-196 RHCQAAINPN
+196 RHCQEAINPN
-206 LSKSAV
+206 LAKAAI

-219 LLTERIFRTVFDNP
+219 LLTEEIFSTVFDNR

-247 VIDALTWQAYNRS
+247 LIDALTEHAYNRA
-260 EFLRELNPFYG
+260 EFLRELAPFYS
-271 AIERA
+271 AIQRA

-390 MNIEHEFYVATKQ
+390 MNIEHEFYVATNQ

-433 RVERQKETEMFV
+433 RVERQKKTEMFV

-473 QIQETYAEAS
+473 QIQETYAQAS
-483 TATNKTALYD
+483 NATNKTALYD
-493 PYVKAIHWALDRVKT
+493 PYVKAIHWALDRVKEK
-508 NGIVALVTNHNFIT
+508 GIVAFVTNHNFID

-537 DKIYLLDLGGNVRKG
+537 DKIYLLDLGGNIRKG
-552 APGDSNVFDIQVGVS
+552 QGGDANVFDIQVGVS
-567 INLFVKKGQHS
+567 INLFVKKRQHNG
-578 DEVANLASEAV
+578 EVRTETPQQKHLASEV
-589 ANPASE
+589 K
-595 VIAPAHIFYNGE
+595 APANIFYNDE

-622 CEHIG
+622 SEHIG
-627 NVNWD
+627 NINWN
-632 SIQPDARQTW
+632 SIQPDARHTW
-642 LTEGLREDFETFV
+642 LTEGLREDFETFL
-655 PIGSKQAKAAK
+655 PMGSKQAKTAK

-674 HQFSNGVKT
+674 HQFSSGVKT
-683 NRDAWTINFDRE
+683 NRDAWTINFDPDTLTTNVQR
-695 ALAANIQGMIG
+695 MIE

-716 GIADKSS
+716 GITDKSS

-728 FAEYDDG
+728 FAEYDDA
-735 KISWSRDLKAKLR
+735 KISWSRDLKAKMR

-754 YDEHKVRT
+754 YDEHKIRT

-775 DRILNDVVYVFPSI
+775 DRLMAERVYVFPSI
-789 FPTSQ
+789 FPTP
-794 TETENQ
+794 ETEAENR

-812 TSLMT
+812 TCLMT
-817 NCISEHIMTGG
+817 DRIPEHIMTGG
-828 FGSAGQYFPFY
+828 FGSAGQCFPFY
-839 IYNED
+839 IYDED
-844 GTNRRENIT
+844 GSNRRENIT
-853 DWALTRFREHYKDD
+853 DWALAQFREHYKDAN
-867 KISKWDIFHY
+867 ITKWDIFHY
-877 TYALLHHPSYRERYQ
+877 TYALLHHPAYREQYQ

-902 PYAPEFWE
+902 PYASKFWE
-910 FVAAGRR
+910 FVEAGRR
-917 LADIHVHYEE
+917 LADIHIHYED

-934 LIETPDMPLDWRVEQ
+934 LIEAPDMPLDWRVEQ
-949 MKFSSKDKTE
+949 MKFSKDKTQ

-966 TLAGIPAEAF
+966 TVAGIPAEAF
-976 AYRLGNRSA
+976 QYRLGNRAA

-1000 SGIVNDPNRA
+1000 SGIINDPNRT

-1016 VDLIRRVIGVSLE
+1016 VDLIRKVISVSLE
-1029 TVGIVEGLSGLD
+1029 TVRIVERLSGLD
-1041 IGGEI
+1041 IGGEE

>member
-1 MRNIKPT
+1 MRHIKPT

-15 YAELKQYENLGATN
+15 YAELKQYESLGATN

-39 LFQHYARQNNLTLI
+39 LFQYYARQNNLTLI
-53 CEKSLRTPQNTTIYV
+53 CEKSLQTPQNTTIYV
-68 DGMLTDNVFG
+68 DGMLTDNAFG

-90 DNLATAVRQKF
+90 DNLPTAIRQKF
-101 DVGYPQDN
+101 DRGYPQDN

-116 RAILYQDGQ
+116 RAILYQEGQ
-125 EVMDIGIA
+125 EVMDVDIA
-133 DAEAFIRVLHAFFSY
+133 APEPFIRALYAFFSY
-148 EQADVANWERAAVEF
+148 ERQDIANWERATVEF
-163 KDKVPALGER
+163 KDKVPALGKR
-173 AAILIQNEEAT
+173 AATLIQNEEAT

-260 EFLRELNPFYG
+260 EFLRELNPFYS

-276 AATFIDFSQKQHFLN
+276 AATFIDFSEKQHFLN

-324 SVSHLLATEFG
+324 SVSHLLETEFG
-335 RSLSDTGVHIIDPF
+335 CSLSDTGVHIIDPF
-349 VGTGNFIVRLIQ
+349 VGTGNFIVRLVQ

-378 NEVLLMPYYIAS
+378 NEVLLMPYYIAN
-390 MNIEHEFYVATKQ
+390 MNIEHEFYVATNQ
-403 YQPFDNLC
+403 YQPYDNLC
-411 LVDTFDLTAERQL
+411 LVDTFDLTAKRQL
-424 SLFAPENTR
+424 SLFVPENTR
-433 RVERQKETEMFV
+433 RVEKQKQTEMFV

-473 QIQETYAEAS
+473 QIQETYVQTS

-493 PYVKAIHWALDRVKT
+493 PYVKAIHWALNRIETD
-508 NGIVALVTNHNFIT
+508 GIVAFVTNHNFIE

-537 DKIYLLDLGGNVRKG
+537 DAIYLLDLGGNVRKG
-552 APGDSNVFDIQVGVS
+552 HAGDSNVFDIQVGVS
-567 INLFVKKGQHS
+567 INLFVKKHQ
-578 DEVANLASEAV
+578 ESEGA
-589 ANPASE
+589 AD
-595 VIAPAHIFYNGE
+595 IFYNGE
-607 TAEMPKEATFEFLDA
+607 TAEISKAATFEFLDA

-632 SIQPDARQTW
+632 SIQPDARHTW
-642 LTEGLREDFETFV
+642 LTEGLREDFETFL
-655 PIGSKQAKAAK
+655 PMGNKQAKAAK
-666 GEVSGVIF
+666 GPVSGVIF
-674 HQFSNGVKT
+674 HQFSSGVKT
-683 NRDAWTINFDRE
+683 NRDAWAINFDRDV
-695 ALAANIQGMIG
+695 LGSNVTRMIDA
-706 FYNTQVFKWQ
+706 YNTQVLKWQ
-716 GIADKSS
+716 QQTGQDV
-723 INIDD
+723 ND
-728 FAEYDDG
+728 FVAYDNER
-735 KISWSRDLKAKLR
+735 ISWSSGLKQKLIS
-748 TGRIAE
+748 GYIAE
-754 YDEHKVRT
+754 FSSERIRQT
-762 CLYRPFAKRNIFF
+762 LYRPFTKSHLYF
-775 DRILNDVVYVFPSI
+775 DRFMAERVYVFPSI
-789 FPTSQ
+789 FPTPQ
-794 TETENQ
+794 TETENR
-800 VICVNISREKPF
+800 VICVNVSREKPF
-812 TSLMT
+812 TCLIAD
-817 NCISEHIMTGG
+817 CIPEHIMTGG

-839 IYNED
+839 IYDED
-844 GTNRRENIT
+844 GSNRRENIT
-853 DWALTRFREHYKDD
+853 DWTLAQFREHYGDAN
-867 KISKWDIFHY
+867 IAKWDIFYY
-877 TYALLHHPSYRERYQ
+877 TYALLHHPTYREWYQ

-902 PYAPEFWE
+902 PFAKDFWK
-910 FVAAGRR
+910 FVEAGRR
-917 LADIHVHYEE
+917 LAEIHVHYED
-927 QPQYKLD
+927 QPEYKLD
-934 LIETPDMPLDWRVEQ
+934 LIETEGMSLDWRVEQ
-949 MKFSSKDKTE
+949 MKFSKDKTQ

-966 TLAGIPAEAF
+966 TLDGIPAEAF
-976 AYRLGNRSA
+976 QYRLGNRSA

-991 QYRVKTDKR
+991 QYRIKTDKR

-1016 VDLIRRVIGVSLE
+1016 VDLIRKVISVSLE
-1029 TVGIVEGLSGLD
+1029 TVRIVEGLLGLK
-1041 IGGEI
+1041 ISEEES

>member
-8 HKPIKTF
+8 HKPIQIF
-15 YAELKQYENLGATN
+15 YAELKQYEKLGATN
-29 ETEIRLAFAT
+29 ETEVRLAFAT
-39 LFQHYARQNNLTLI
+39 LLQYYARQNNLTLI
-53 CEKSLRTPQNTTIYV
+53 CEKLLRTLQGTTIYV
-68 DGMLTDNVFG
+68 DGMLTDNNFG

-101 DVGYPQDN
+101 DAGYPQDN
-109 ILFTTQE
+109 ILFTTQK
-116 RAILYQDGQ
+116 RAILYQDRH
-125 EVMDIGIA
+125 EVLDVDITEP
-133 DAEAFIRVLHAFFSY
+133 DALIRALHTFFGY
-148 EQADVANWERAAVEF
+148 EQADIADWERAVVEF
-163 KDKVPALGER
+163 KDKVPALGKR
-173 AAILIQNEEAT
+173 AAALIKKEEDT
-184 NARFQEAFADFY
+184 NTRFQEAFTDFH
-196 RHCQAAINPN
+196 RHCQEAINPN
-206 LSKSAV
+206 LAKAAV

-219 LLTERIFRTVFDNP
+219 LLTEEIFSTVFDNR

-247 VIDALTWQAYNRS
+247 VIDALTEHAYNRA
-260 EFLRELNPFYG
+260 EFLRELAPFYK
-271 AIERA
+271 AIQRA

-324 SVSHLLATEFG
+324 SVSYLLATEFG

-390 MNIEHEFYVATKQ
+390 MNIEHEFYVATNQ

-411 LVDTFDLTAERQL
+411 LVDTFDLTTERQL
-424 SLFAPENTR
+424 SMFAPENTR
-433 RVERQKETEMFV
+433 RVEKQKQTEMFV

-483 TATNKTALYD
+483 KATNKTALYD
-493 PYVKAIHWALDRVKT
+493 PYVKAIHWALDRIET
-508 NGIVALVTNHNFIT
+508 DGIVAFVTNHNFID

-552 APGDSNVFDIQVGVS
+552 HAGDANVFDIQVGVS
-567 INLFVKKGQHS
+567 INLFVKKGQHPS
-578 DEVANLASEAV
+578 K
-589 ANPASE
+589 PAE
-595 VIAPAHIFYNGE
+595 IFYNSE
-607 TAEMPKEATFEFLDA
+607 TAEMPKEATFGFLDA

-627 NVNWD
+627 NINWD
-632 SIQPDARQTW
+632 VIQPDARHTW
-642 LTEGLREDFETFV
+642 LTEGLREDFETFL
-655 PIGSKQAKAAK
+655 PMGSKQAKAAK

-674 HQFSNGVKT
+674 HQFSSGVKT
-683 NRDAWTINFDRE
+683 NRDAWTINFDCDTLTTNVQR
-695 ALAANIQGMIG
+695 MIE

-716 GIADKSS
+716 GIMDTSS

-728 FAEYDDG
+728 FAEYDDA
-735 KISWSRDLKAKLR
+735 KISWSRDLKAKMR

-754 YDEHKVRT
+754 YDEQKVRT
-762 CLYRPFAKRNIFF
+762 CLHRPFAKSNIFF

-789 FPTSQ
+789 FPTLES
-794 TETENQ
+794 EAENQ
-800 VICVNISREKPF
+800 VICVNRSREKPF

-817 NCISEHIMTGG
+817 NCLSEHIMTGG
-828 FGSAGQYFPFY
+828 FGSAGQCFPFY
-839 IYNED
+839 IYDED
-844 GTNRRENIT
+844 GTNRRGNIT
-853 DWALTRFREHYKDD
+853 DWALAQFREHYKDD
-867 KISKWDIFHY
+867 KITKWDIFHY
-877 TYALLHHPSYRERYQ
+877 TYALLHHPAYREQYQ
-892 VNLKRDLPHI
+892 VNLKRDLPHL
-902 PYAPEFWE
+902 PYAPKFWE
-910 FVAAGRR
+910 FVEAGRR
-917 LADIHVHYEE
+917 LADIHVHYED

-934 LIETPDMPLDWRVEQ
+934 LIETPDTPLDWRVEQ
-949 MKFSSKDKTE
+949 MKFSKDKTQ

-976 AYRLGNRSA
+976 QYRLGNRAA

-991 QYRVKTDKR
+991 QYRVKTDRR
-1000 SGIVNDPNRA
+1000 SGIINDPNRA
-1010 DDETYI
+1010 GDETYI
-1016 VDLIRRVIGVSLE
+1016 VDLIRKVISVSLE
-1029 TVGIVEGLSGLD
+1029 TVRIIEKLSGF
-1041 IGGEI
+1041 EINREES